1 MDKEHLWGNMKE
13 ITLYDVVEQIKQAEA
28 LLEQFIESEE
38 LDVEDLCQQLNNI
51 SHTIK
56 ETLD

>member
-1 MDKEHLWGNMKE
+1 MEE
-13 ITLYDVVEQIKQAEA
+13 ITLYDVVEHIKQSEI

-38 LDVEDLCQQLNNI
+38 LDVEDLCYQLSNI
-51 SHTIK
+51 VDTIK

>member
-1 MDKEHLWGNMKE
+1 MTEV
-13 ITLYDVVEQIKQAEA
+13 TLYDVIEHIKQSEI

-38 LDVEDLCQQLNNI
+38 LDVEDLCQQLNDI
-51 SHTIK
+51 AYTIK

>member
-1 MDKEHLWGNMKE
+1 MKE
-13 ITLYDVVEQIKQAEA
+13 ITLYDVVEQIKQSEA

-51 SHTIK
+51 SYTIK
-56 ETLD
+56 ETLE